1 MANSIN
7 LEELRAQRAVRSVK
21 ASEQAVDNFIET
33 GEIQAQEV
41 IDPRQQSFFKESQKP
56 RETSAICGEDLNI
69 EDCSDK
75 SSTGEPDSERTHL
88 ERYIKEET
96 QPETEEEEDFDK
108 ENLSEKDWYDS
119 ILKQKRSTRR
129 RDAKTSKTYSI
140 SLPCALIELVDK
152 MSENRFMTRSS
163 LLYLL
168 IMKGIGI
175 ELGANVKKMSLPRPV
190 ES

>member
-33 GEIQAQEV
+33 GEVQAQEV
-41 IDPRQQSFFKESQKP
+41 LDPRQQSFFKESQKP

-69 EDCSDK
+69 EDRSDQ

-108 ENLSEKDWYDS
+108 K
-119 ILKQKRSTRR
+119 I
-129 RDAKTSKTYSI
+129 
-140 SLPCALIELVDK
+140 
-152 MSENRFMTRSS
+152 
-163 LLYLL
+163 
-168 IMKGIGI
+168 
-175 ELGANVKKMSLPRPV
+175 
-190 ES
+190 